1 VKSDLKNVFRK
12 FLATKGRVAIKTEQL
27 DNLYFSASVRD
38 AVARWTRPVVPPELS
53 QFILSQL
60 LTTKSSSQLQQD
72 LLALFISQL
81 SENDE
86 RYFVEFGA
94 CDGITYSNS
103 CILERQYAWLGLL
116 AEPARQYHELLKT
129 NRKCI
134 IETRCIWEKSNEKI
148 QFSENSEGE
157 YSSIEGF
164 KSNSY
169 EEKKKSTY
177 QVETISLNDLLLV
190 YGAPYKINFLSVDT
204 EGSEWEII
212 KDFNF
217 DQYRFDFISIEHN
230 YSDKRDRIH
239 TLLSSN
245 GYSRILQ
252 EVSGF
257 DDWYVDI
264 PILAKLNAKFSPWK
278 ID

>member
-1 VKSDLKNVFRK
+1 MKSDLKNVFRK